1 MDNSFDEKQW
11 LNDLDPETRMKLTE
25 LREQIQEDIVS
36 FFSGMNYVDGTC
48 SFLVSNMC
56 KEWEDGS
63 DVDKLCQ
70 IVVDNFKKYEWN

>member
-11 LNDLDPETRMKLTE
+11 LNDLGPETRMKFTE
-25 LREQIQEDIVS
+25 LREQIQEDILS
-36 FFSGMNYVDGTC
+36 FFNGMNYV
-48 SFLVSNMC
+48 
-56 KEWEDGS
+56 GS

>member
-11 LNDLDPETRMKLTE
+11 LNDLGPETRMKFTE
-25 LREQIQEDIVS
+25 LREQIQEDILS
-36 FFSGMNYVDGTC
+36 FFNGMNYV
-48 SFLVSNMC
+48 S
-56 KEWEDGS
+56 S